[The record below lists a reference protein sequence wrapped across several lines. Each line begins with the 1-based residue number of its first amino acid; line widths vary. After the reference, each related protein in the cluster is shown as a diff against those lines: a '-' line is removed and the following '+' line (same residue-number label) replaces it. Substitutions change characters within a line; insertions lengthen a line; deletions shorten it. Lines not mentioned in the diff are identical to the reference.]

1 MTAWLLSLRQRPRF
15 ACCLAVV
22 ASISVLLRCL
32 PTIRDGQWPADGIDR
47 ALLGLC
53 VLPYIAL
60 YYLGGVHS
68 VQSGLG
74 RWSVVLV
81 LVTFV
86 SVVDIGGAAWI
97 LFASKDPLAEIGLIS
112 IPLALLATVMVVW
125 SILVLL
131 NLIK

>member
-1 MTAWLLSLRQRPRF
+1 
-15 ACCLAVV
+15 
-22 ASISVLLRCL
+22 
-32 PTIRDGQWPADGIDR
+32 
-47 ALLGLC
+47 
-53 VLPYIAL
+53 
-60 YYLGGVHS
+60 
-68 VQSGLG
+68 
-74 RWSVVLV
+74 
-81 LVTFV
+81 VTFV